1 MEYLN
6 MQRVAL
12 GAIGWDQPAWSSH
25 FYPADMPTDWHL
37 TFYNTQFACVFL
49 PEETWR
55 QADTA
60 AHATWAAD
68 THEEFMFLLE
78 GARPE
83 ELPGELAG
91 RVRGVDRNDPALIW
105 FDRETP
111 LKALA
116 ARITQSEA
124 PCYLLSAD
132 GDLGQVERVRTLLE
146 LLGT

>member
-1 MEYLN
+1 
-6 MQRVAL
+6 MQPVAL
-12 GAIGWDQPAWSSH
+12 GAIGWDQPAWSSN
-25 FYPADMPTDWHL
+25 FYPADMPADWHL

-49 PEETWR
+49 PAESWR
-55 QADTA
+55 QAGTPAYTA
-60 AHATWAAD
+60 WAAD

-78 GARPE
+78 GAHPE

-91 RVRGVDRNDPALIW
+91 RVRGVDRNDPTLIW

-124 PCYLLSAD
+124 PRYLLSAD
-132 GDLGQVERVRTLLE
+132 GDLGQIERVRTLLE
-146 LLGT
+146 LLGL